1 MIEGVMHGM
10 LVEVNWLDIFLIII
24 GVREGLVVLVDGVHG
39 NVTVLTT
46 SVVLVIVRLLLV
58 GLRGVMGLHVV
69 LLNLLNQI
77 FDSLDFVS
85 HDSSILQGLL
95 EILLLTSDSGCLC
108 LLVLLGGSNMGLFL
122 DLTLLLDQ
130 GLVSVVSVIG
140 MVIAVVDS
148 GRLVLFL
155 LLVVQRDDFDVAG
168 RIQRDLVD
176 GLVRALAT
184 WNALFVMKGSLFDR
198 EIELSGSPVSV
209 NIVAKG
215 VNLMFVVVL
224 ETVVEATV
232 VLVLSRPEVSI

>member
-10 LVEVNWLDIFLIII
+10 LLEVNWLDIFLIII